1 MADTTLENLATQL
14 ESALGVETGTT
25 ITPGTIAPVG
35 VTTLGGKRKL
45 SWPEIVRRLQEG
57 AGLTSSE
64 LLPDIPAGVTAPS
77 FYRAGITSGLLPS
90 GAKTFAQA
98 PFSGFAG
105 RTAAAQGQT
114 QAAATASVD
123 APATETSLAVQ
134 QRRPITTE
142 QLETSADAD
151 DLSGSAGAIS
161 FPGEIGFGGILG
173 AIAGIVSGSP
183 ASVGS
188 LASNMFGN
196 IKDVQ
201 SGKKDLYYNVS
212 GASADQME
220 EWYNRGEFGDI
231 STKEGK
237 EIADKVL
244 ELWREGTEAITFDGL
259 EANPFT
265 GKPYHPL
272 DLEDREFGEAAR
284 EDSFFKKYLS
294 PILDGLGF
302 DDPTPIG
309 PAGYLPN
316 GNYRDEFGREML
328 FGDEDTFKQAL
339 TTKEG
344 FNNLQQAIDA
354 RGGFGRA
361 SFRQFDPNL
370 KPLFDQAVEAY
381 GGASNSDNGE
391 SLHFGW
397 QPNPNLF
404 DRDYV
409 LSEKDFDYQGVNL
422 LGVGEYYDM
431 LQGGI
436 SIHPDLGGQYSSRSM
451 MSQKGYEQSIG
462 ILPTW
467 TYDYDFTDGQL
478 DDKVTLKGVER
489 YNPFATSQGSMA
501 GWAGWQ
507 DDPEQDMAEAF
518 DYYGDYTEGT
528 QDMSKAFDYGLV
540 EGSEEAGG
548 QWQSDDD
555 ASAGDNA
562 SAASDGAPSEDWSG
576 FSDISF
582 QEGGEVPQAPMPQQG
597 APADMANLGIINA
610 PAAEPQQGGQKSV
623 QDDIPRE
630 ADEGDYILPYETV
643 LLTGLNQLNRYARE
657 AIKLAMENNIELT
670 GTDIDPTDDVPIKVS
685 NYEYHIPKVLVPFF
699 GGGKKYLDKIRDEG
713 LALRKRLEE
722 EKQPSMQEQQ
732 PMPEEQPQQMAQAP
746 QAPQAPMMQKG
757 GFVMNPNEQKQPTVE
772 AMLESD
778 TTQAQE
784 SSYNQM
790 QALERTRKQAQQP
803 PMVDPTGKIVQQ
815 GFSAPQGYADAG
827 PVDGAKQ
834 AQTPPIPGR
843 KQPLQERPYFKEALE
858 NFNAYS
864 NIPDIDMAVLMAM
877 GEARSEESELP
888 SEDGMRAVLH
898 VMKNRVSEKGFP
910 NSLKE
915 VILQPRAFST
925 IPDFGT
931 KEHSDDFEK
940 RLNNFNVMVN
950 TMDDNEMYLKYK
962 SIAEKI
968 FNNDPTEPDL
978 TKGAT
983 FFYNPKGVKQTP
995 KFAKDKEPV
1004 YRSKNHLFFTTGG
1017 ENKNKGGF
1025 VKRVVDKAA

>member
-14 ESALGVETGTT
+14 EGALGVETGTT

-173 AIAGIVSGSP
+173 AVAGIVSGNP
-183 ASVGS
+183 ASAGN

-201 SGKKDLYYNVS
+201 SGKKDLYYSVS

-231 STKEGK
+231 STREGK

-244 ELWREGTEAITFDGL
+244 GLWREGTESITFDGL

-284 EDSFFKKYLS
+284 EDSFLKKYLS

-302 DDPTPIG
+302 DDPTPTG
-309 PAGYLPN
+309 PAGYLSN

-344 FNNLQQAIDA
+344 FNSLQQAVKA

-370 KPLFDQAVEAY
+370 KPLFDQAVDTY
-381 GGASNSDNGE
+381 GGASNSDNGAKQDFE
-391 SLHFGW
+391 SLYFGQ
-397 QPNPNLF
+397 QPINNLF
-404 DRDYV
+404 DRDYA

-422 LGVGEYYDM
+422 LGVDEYHGM
-431 LQGGI
+431 FQGDGPLNT
-436 SIHPDLGGQYSSRSM
+436 SRDIHDQEY
-451 MSQKGYEQSIG
+451 YEQSIG
-462 ILPTW
+462 MLPMW
-467 TYDYDFTDGQL
+467 TSDEDAP
-478 DDKVTLKGVER
+478 
-489 YNPFATSQGSMA
+489 YNPYTTSQGSMA
-501 GWAGWQ
+501 GWAGWR
-507 DDPEQDMAEAF
+507 DDPEQDMARAEDFYSGVAYDSDYTSDYAEMYTSDAGTEAYYDDDSFNAEEDAF
-518 DYYGDYTEGT
+518 DVPADEGT
-528 QDMSKAFDYGLV
+528 YGY
-540 EGSEEAGG
+540 
-548 QWQSDDD
+548 
-555 ASAGDNA
+555 
-562 SAASDGAPSEDWSG
+562 
-576 FSDISF
+576 F

-657 AIKLAMENNIELT
+657 AIKLAMENNIALT

-685 NYEYHIPKVLVPFF
+685 NYEFHIPKVLVPFF

-815 GFSAPQGYADAG
+815 GFSAPQGYQ
-827 PVDGAKQ
+827 DGAEV
-834 AQTPPIPGR
+834 AQTPPIPTR
-843 KQPLQERPYFKEALE
+843 KQSLQERPYFKEALE

-877 GEARSEESELP
+877 GEARSEESEVP
-888 SEDGMRAVLH
+888 SDDGMRAVLH

-1004 YRSKNHLFFTTGG
+1004 YRSKNHLFFSTGG